1 MTDFPASIVP
11 VDHVQPVPR
20 RVRGVLADEVVVDST
35 RALYVW
41 EHPYY
46 PRFYFPRADVR
57 ADLLLD
63 EHTTRATSRGVAHV
77 HGVRVG
83 GVHRRSSALR
93 YPDFHDSVWFD
104 WTAVD
109 RWFEEDEQ
117 VFVHARS
124 PYVRVDAL
132 RSSRSVR
139 IELDG
144 VVVAES
150 SSPVLLF
157 ETGLPTRYYL
167 SRTDV
172 DFSALTRTDT
182 VTSCPYKGTTSDYW
196 SITTPR
202 GAHPDLAWSYAFPT
216 ADVLPVAGLVAF
228 YGEKV
233 DVVLDG
239 VRLDRPV
246 THF

>member
-93 YPDFHDSVWFD
+93 YPDFHDSVRFD

-172 DFSALTRTDT
+172 DFSVLTRTDT

-202 GAHPDLAWSYAFPT
+202 GVHPDLAWSYAFPT

-239 VRLDRPV
+239 VRLERPV